1 MSSHDSS
8 TNPQDPNRYEGLLPR
23 RSAHREPAVPAEDVP
38 QEVDQIA
45 IRKLGG
51 FNFVDVNQ
59 WAAMSR
65 GERMK
70 LIKNG
75 SVVFLFQGRE
85 VALKPALLYIQA
97 VTERAETARRHAK
110 PPAGAEGFDLGSA

>member
-1 MSSHDSS
+1 M
-8 TNPQDPNRYEGLLPR
+8 P
-23 RSAHREPAVPAEDVP
+23 VEDVP

-51 FNFVDVNQ
+51 FNFIDIPH
-59 WAAMSR
+59 WSAMSR

-85 VALKPALLYIQA
+85 VPLKPALLYIQLY
-97 VTERAETARRHAK
+97 TEQAEAARRQAL
-110 PPAGAEGFDLGSA
+110 PPAGTEGFDLGSA

>member
-8 TNPQDPNRYEGLLPR
+8 TDPHDPNRYEGLLPR
-23 RSAHREPAVPAEDVP
+23 RSASREPEVPVDDVP
-38 QEVDQIA
+38 QEIDQIA
-45 IRKLGG
+45 VRKLGG
-51 FNFVDVNQ
+51 FNFIDIPQ
-59 WAAMSR
+59 WSAMSR

-85 VALKPALLYIQA
+85 VPLKPALLYIQA
-97 VTERAETARRHAK
+97 YTEQAEAARRQAY
-110 PPAGAEGFDLGSA
+110 PPTGREGFDLGSA